1 QQAYDTALRNNLQ
14 LRSSDLQIERSRALV
29 GSGYAIPRTGIFA
42 ENEDIN
48 PEDRKGILKIGVSQ
62 SLDWPGLY
70 KAQRNL
76 LQQQVG
82 VVEAARRVRELE
94 IRRDLQVAY
103 YQIWYLQSKQELW
116 RRLDSLYSSFAR
128 AASLRVRTGE
138 SAGLDSLSA
147 SARAREASVQLSL
160 LQRDIQA
167 SQEALKRV
175 LNTSNAFLPPLTPVE
190 KIAVPNFSDSV
201 GAHPSL
207 RVQEQNINVAEA
219 ELNVQRQSNKPS
231 FEGRFFSQR
240 LYGISNPYSGF
251 SVTVGIP
258 IFGKGAYRSKIRAAQ
273 VERQYQES
281 VLRYDRL
288 ALATA
293 YNQSMQQLRKDQE
306 LLRYYEESGLAQ
318 AEAIIKAANLAYRG
332 GEINFNDLSQYL
344 TQAIDIQKAYLD
356 ILNGYNQAAIQVNYY
371 LNR

>member
-1 QQAYDTALRNNLQ
+1 
-14 LRSSDLQIERSRALV
+14 
-29 GSGYAIPRTGIFA
+29 
-42 ENEDIN
+42 
-48 PEDRKGILKIGVSQ
+48 PEDRKGILKIGVAQ

-70 KAQRNL
+70 KAQRTL

-82 VVEAARRVRELE
+82 AAEAARRLRALE
-94 IRRDLQVAY
+94 IRRDLQATY

-116 RRLDSLYSSFAR
+116 RRLDSLYTSFAR

-147 SARAREASVQLSL
+147 SARSRETSVQLGL

-167 SQEALKRV
+167 SQEVLKRV
-175 LNTSNAFLPPLTPVE
+175 LNTSAAYLPPLTPVE
-190 KIAVPNFSDSV
+190 KVTVPSLSDSLD
-201 GAHPSL
+201 AHPSL
-207 RVQEQNINVAEA
+207 QLQLQNINIASA

-240 LYGISNPYSGF
+240 LYGVSNPYSGF

-258 IFGKGAYRSKIRAAQ
+258 IFGKGAYRSKIQAAQ
-273 VERQYQES
+273 IERQYQES
-281 VLRYDRL
+281 VLNYDRL

-293 YNQSMQQLRKDQE
+293 YSQGLHQLKKDQE
-306 LLRYYEESGLAQ
+306 LLRYYEVSGLAQ
-318 AEAIIKAANLAYRG
+318 AEAIIRAANLAYRG

-356 ILNGYNQAAIQVNYY
+356 ILNSYNQSVIQVNYY

>member
-1 QQAYDTALRNNLQ
+1 
-14 LRSSDLQIERSRALV
+14 
-29 GSGYAIPRTGIFA
+29 
-42 ENEDIN
+42 
-48 PEDRKGILKIGVSQ
+48 DRKGILKIGVAQ

-82 VVEAARRVRELE
+82 AVEAARRVRVLE
-94 IRRDLQVAY
+94 IRRDLEAAY

-116 RRLDSLYSSFAR
+116 RRLDTLYSSFAR

-147 SARAREASVQLSL
+147 SARARETQAQLGL
-160 LQRDIQA
+160 LQRDIQSA
-167 SQEALKRV
+167 QEVLKRV
-175 LNTSNAFLPPLTPVE
+175 LNTGTAYLPPLTSVE
-190 KIAVPNFSDSV
+190 KVATPMLPDSL

-207 RVQEQNINVAEA
+207 LLQQQNIQIAAA
-219 ELNVQRQSNKPS
+219 ELSVQQQSNKPS

-258 IFGKGAYRSKIRAAQ
+258 IFGRGAYRSKVQAAQ
-273 VERQYQES
+273 IERQYQES
-281 VLRYDRL
+281 VLNYDRL

-293 YNQSMQQLRKDQE
+293 YNQGLHQLRKDQE
-306 LLRYYEESGLAQ
+306 LLRYYEESGLSQ

-344 TQAIDIQKAYLD
+344 TQAIDMKKAYLD
-356 ILNGYNQAAIQVNYY
+356 ILNSYNQSAIQVNYY